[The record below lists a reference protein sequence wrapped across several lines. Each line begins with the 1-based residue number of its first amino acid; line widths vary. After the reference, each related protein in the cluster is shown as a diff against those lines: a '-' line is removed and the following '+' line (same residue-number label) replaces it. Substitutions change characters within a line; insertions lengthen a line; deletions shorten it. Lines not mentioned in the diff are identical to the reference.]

1 MPADAEIRHDGIALD
16 EAQRLET
23 ELKPPLPK
31 QPEKTALGLLLSA
44 VLASVVMLTTQVLAG
59 WAERH
64 LFALWVSLWVLVF
77 VYTEFCIQPLRRM
90 LMRLSLQVASWL
102 SSAQRARDE
111 AKLWDHACQDHRVL
125 NDFLCAQS
133 RDNACDGSQ

>member
-1 MPADAEIRHDGIALD
+1 MPADTKKRRDGIALD
-16 EAQRLET
+16 ETQRLRT
-23 ELKPPLPK
+23 GRKPPLPK

-64 LFALWVSLWVLVF
+64 AFALWVSLWVLVF

-90 LMRLSLQVASWL
+90 LMRLSLQFASWL

-111 AKLWDHACQDHRVL
+111 AQLWDHACQDHRVL
-125 NDFLCAQS
+125 NDFRCAQS
-133 RDNACDGSQ
+133 RDNACDGSK